1 LLGAVLYGQEDLR
14 LESVADPIA
23 DSEEIIIQVGV
34 ATTCGTDLKVWRR
47 GGHAKMLRPPTLFG
61 HEAAGRIVAIGK
73 DVQGWQIGDRVVANN
88 SAPCMNCFFCQG
100 KEYSLCPNLTW
111 NNGTFAEYLKIP
123 AQIVK
128 HNLLPIPDDLPDAL
142 ASMTEPLACVLHGVA
157 RSNIKQGDR
166 VVVIGDGAIG
176 LMFVA
181 AIAQQGAE
189 GQRGRGAEG
198 QESSVRAGFAVNSS
212 AMTTDLSAKPAPTN
226 SKLKTQNSPSPQSPV
241 FLFGGNDRRLEIGK
255 KLGAT
260 QTFNHH
266 QISDIPTVVKEL
278 TEGWGADV
286 VIEATGVPAVW
297 ESAIAIARP
306 GATVNLF
313 GGCPRDTTITV
324 NTEKLHYSE
333 LTLKGVFHNTPKYV
347 REALALLASR
357 AIPFELLISEHRPL
371 KDLEQVFQD
380 MKNRKSIKV
389 AILPNMSS

>member
-1 LLGAVLYGQEDLR
+1 LLAAVLYGQEDLR
-14 LESVADPIA
+14 LESVADPVP
-23 DSEEIIIQVGV
+23 DSQEIVIQVSA

-47 GGHAKMLRPPTLFG
+47 GGHARMLRPPTLFG
-61 HEAAGRIVAIGK
+61 HEAAGKIVAVGK
-73 DVQGWQIGDRVVANN
+73 DVSGWQVGDRIVANN
-88 SAPCMNCFFCQG
+88 SAPCMNCFFCQRQ
-100 KEYSLCPNLTW
+100 EFSLCPNLTW
-111 NNGTFAEYLKIP
+111 NNGTFAQYLKIP

-157 RSNIKQGDR
+157 RSNIKRGDR

-181 AIAQQGAE
+181 AISKPHPQPLPVYGEGGNSQAQ
-189 GQRGRGAEG
+189 
-198 QESSVRAGFAVNSS
+198 
-212 AMTTDLSAKPAPTN
+212 
-226 SKLKTQNSPSPQSPV
+226 V
-241 FLFGGNDRRLEIGK
+241 FLFGGNDQRLEIGK

-260 QTFNHH
+260 QTFNYH
-266 QISDIPTVVKEL
+266 QTTDIPTVVKEL

-286 VIEATGVPAVW
+286 VIEATGVPTVW
-297 ESAIAIARP
+297 ESAIACARP

-324 NTEKLHYSE
+324 NTEQLHYSE
-333 LTLKGVFHNTPKYV
+333 LTLKGVFHNTPQYV
-347 REALALLASR
+347 KEALSLLASR
-357 AIPFELLISEHRPL
+357 TIPFELLISEQRPL

-389 AILPNMSS
+389 AMLPNMSS